1 MTGEKMFG
9 DFAFSVKKN
18 QFKNLKNSK
27 SSNNFTFQLKKRNSE
42 LGRSLNFL
50 ILPPLD
56 TMSGEVKWQRSIGP
70 YFGYR
75 CSTSVVIVVVAR
87 KMKAG
92 QKYHWSSAN
101 PSE

>member
-1 MTGEKMFG
+1 MTDEKVFG

-75 CSTSVVIVVVAR
+75 CSTSVVVLVVAR

-92 QKYHWSSAN
+92 QK
-101 PSE
+101 